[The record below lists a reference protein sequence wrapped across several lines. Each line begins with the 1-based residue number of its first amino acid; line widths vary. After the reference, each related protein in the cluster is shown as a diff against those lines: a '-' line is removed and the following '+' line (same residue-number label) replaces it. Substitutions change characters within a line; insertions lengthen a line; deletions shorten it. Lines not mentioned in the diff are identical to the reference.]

1 MSDVTRWC
9 FVFDTQQQTYV
20 LASDYDALAAEN
32 ERLRAII
39 NQKVP
44 LSDWQKME
52 ARLAERAGEILRATL
67 PIRVAIERADDGYVA
82 ENKRLDI
89 FAFGDDPS
97 GALSEFRSQLF
108 SLYEHYTALSEDEV
122 MGEAAEM
129 RLLFLNKFTL
139 LRTEGR

>member
-1 MSDVTRWC
+1 MNAVVADLTFQRWQPSAEDASAEPALQVRGYSAADV
-9 FVFDTQQQTYV
+9 V
-20 LASDYDALAAEN
+20 L
-32 ERLRAII
+32 
-39 NQKVP
+39 VP
-44 LSDWQKME
+44 VE
-52 ARLAERAGEILRATL
+52 CAERAGEILRASL